1 MLEASAKSSN
11 ILSALP
17 DRLSSGLFARAT
29 ACHLDAGETLFNI
42 GDDGNGCYRLAWHRV
57 AIDGDS
63 AWLCW
68 VERRWLDRYHDDGFW
83 EYRRVPNRLIE

>member
-29 ACHLDAGETLFNI
+29 ACHLDAGKTLFKLLRDYPCNLVRLSCEKC
-42 GDDGNGCYRLAWHRV
+42 GCTSQFRKQNLIA
-57 AIDGDS
+57 
-63 AWLCW
+63 
-68 VERRWLDRYHDDGFW
+68 RYGMA
-83 EYRRVPNRLIE
+83 PACCASLI